1 MLISSKPKFNSKHLF
16 NDVNKKP
23 SFLSDNIKYFDNG
36 SDALVMAL
44 KNLNIGSNSKIAI
57 PAYICKTLTENLR
70 SNNLV
75 PFFYDINLD
84 LSLDFDFVEKFLRVN
99 NIEIILLVDFF
110 GFYSF
115 ENISLSKKFKE
126 KGYKVIIDRCHSA
139 LSSKNTN
146 IDFNQVD
153 AMIFSLRKNFGSR
166 DGGALID
173 QTPSSFSYKSFVDLK
188 FIFIKFIENIVFYLG
203 FPNIY
208 SKNFENF
215 KNKYLFKFTKSL
227 NNTNLRFKEVK
238 QNKLLSN
245 YLFKQIFN
253 EKIVNKICNS
263 RIENFNRLT
272 RIKSNKNL
280 RIMFEALDDYTVPQV
295 LPVIDESMSLTKF
308 LNNQGIGSYRWP
320 GNELDDVVIMC
331 KDKFPNTI
339 SLNDKLVC
347 LPIHQSLK
355 SNEIIKIIECVTE
368 WDNDLNNE

>member
-1 MLISSKPKFNSKHLF
+1 MLISSKPKFNSKYLF

-139 LSSKNTN
+139 LSSKNIN

>member
-115 ENISLSKKFKE
+115 ENINLSKKFKE

-139 LSSKNTN
+139 LSSKNIN

-173 QTPSSFSYKSFVDLK
+173 QTPSSFTYKSFVDLK
-188 FIFIKFIENIVFYLG
+188 FIFVKFIENIVFYLG

-215 KNKYLFKFTKSL
+215 KNKYLFNFTKSL
-227 NNTNLRFKEVK
+227 NNSNLKFKEVK
-238 QNKLLSN
+238 QSKLLSN

-263 RIENFNRLT
+263 RIENFNKLT
-272 RIKSNKNL
+272 QIKSNKNL
-280 RIMFEALDDYTVPQV
+280 RIMFETLDDYTVPQV
-295 LPVIDESMSLTKF
+295 LPAIDESMSLTKF

-320 GNELDDVVIMC
+320 GNELDDIVIMR

-368 WDNDLNNE
+368 WDNGLKNE

>member
-115 ENISLSKKFKE
+115 ENINLSKKFKE

-139 LSSKNTN
+139 LSSKNIN

-173 QTPSSFSYKSFVDLK
+173 QTPSSFTYKSFVDLK
-188 FIFIKFIENIVFYLG
+188 FIFVKFIENIVFYLG

-215 KNKYLFKFTKSL
+215 KNKYLFNFTKSL
-227 NNTNLRFKEVK
+227 NNSNLKFKEVK
-238 QNKLLSN
+238 QSKLLSN

-263 RIENFNRLT
+263 RIENFNKLT
-272 RIKSNKNL
+272 QIKSNKNL
-280 RIMFEALDDYTVPQV
+280 RIMFETLDDYTVPQV
-295 LPVIDESMSLTKF
+295 LPAIDESMSLTKF

-320 GNELDDVVIMC
+320 GNELDDIVIMC

-368 WDNDLNNE
+368 WDNGLKNE